1 MSISIH
7 WKTGT
12 AVDLFVSLHVLHHP
26 AQFGL
31 RPGWAAGVRSR
42 LPAAQREFLE
52 NAQQFMPVPLTWL
65 HSLPPETLQDAG
77 KALDALAALSP
88 AERLP
93 RLMFSADTDAETRE
107 LFARITAGG
116 AWTPADVD
124 AARAAYARRGI
135 SVRPAVLTAVCA
147 AWSRAESFGDQYLA
161 ALREYVQVFFAEEEA
176 RIRPALTAAAQSAQE
191 LAGSLPLESL
201 LERLSNGVTFAIPPS
216 IRHITLAPSYWSS
229 PLVFLARVETDALLV
244 LFGGRPESDS
254 LVPGEQVPAAL
265 LEALKG
271 LADPTRLRILRYLG
285 EEPSTPAGLARR
297 LRLRPPTVIH
307 HLNALR
313 LAGLV
318 QIGLSEQGEKHYTL
332 RAEALESILQSVRAY
347 LTPTGD

>member
-7 WKTGT
+7 WVTGT
-12 AVDLFVSLHVLHHP
+12 AIDLFVSLHVLHHP

-42 LPAAQREFLE
+42 LPQAQREFLD
-52 NAQQFMPVPLTWL
+52 NALQFLPVPLTWL
-65 HSLPPETLQDAG
+65 HSLPPGVLQDAG
-77 KALDALAALSP
+77 KTLDALAALPP

-93 RLMFSADTDAETRE
+93 HLMFSADTDAETRE
-107 LFARITAGG
+107 LFARIRADGV
-116 AWTPADVD
+116 WLPADVD

-135 SVRPAVLTAVCA
+135 NLRPAVLTALCV
-147 AWSRAESFGDQYLA
+147 AWSRAESFGNQYLE
-161 ALREYVQVFFAEEEA
+161 ALREYAHVFFAEEEA
-176 RIRPALTAAAQSAQE
+176 RIRPALIAAVQSARE
-191 LAGSLPLESL
+191 LAENLPLPGL
-201 LERLSNGVTFAIPPS
+201 LERLSHGVMFTIPPS
-216 IRHITLAPSYWSS
+216 IRQITLAPSYWSS
-229 PLVFLARVETDALLV
+229 PLVFLARVKPDTLMV

-254 LVPGEQVPAAL
+254 LVPGEQVPAAM

-271 LADPTRLRILRYLG
+271 LADPTRLRILRYLS
-285 EEPSTPAGLARR
+285 EEPCTPAGLARR

-347 LTPTGD
+347 LTLPGD